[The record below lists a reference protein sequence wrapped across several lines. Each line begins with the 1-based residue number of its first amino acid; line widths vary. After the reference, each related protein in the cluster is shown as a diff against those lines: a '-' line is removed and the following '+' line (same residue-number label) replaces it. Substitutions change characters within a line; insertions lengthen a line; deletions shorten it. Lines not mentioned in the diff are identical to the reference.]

1 MSLAPPARLS
11 DRPLHSRSFSSSS
24 PQSRASSINRPITL
38 PPYTSRQPSNES
50 EEESL
55 NQNSLPG
62 QNSSQQYVN
71 WGIAWQPPT
80 LMLVF
85 TLGGIGLAIGHH
97 AYFSSLNGTLA
108 GSPGRQQWA
117 TRFGTAMSFLVVALL
132 KTANDAAYSQYVW
145 TLVRAKSFSIS
156 TIDKLFALTSDPTGF
171 FGWEMMKHAKAA
183 VFLGLICW

>member
-1 MSLAPPARLS
+1 VIDRYTPAHFRPHPPKVVRVASTGPSLYHLTHPVS
-11 DRPLHSRSFSSSS
+11 RPTNLR
-24 PQSRASSINRPITL
+24 N
-38 PPYTSRQPSNES
+38 N
-50 EEESL
+50 L

-108 GSPGRQQWA
+108 GSSGRQQWA